1 MKSYAIYDEEL
12 ERVSAIGYLFYY
24 EKAESFIIE
33 LCEDL
38 DEWDAPLLFQGLV
51 RKEIYT
57 VAQDISLMWVKERV
71 IPSGRQNI
79 GSILKN
85 HKMKKYSEM
94 ALLSL
99 SKGRSSQ
106 DNCYIEEIS
115 ETEIPENIKERMRKN
130 VGDCFSTE
138 DGQLV
143 CMFKDNTVRKV
154 DLTRLVDKYKDI
166 SYVLKNKELLDSVKV
181 GVGGYSVIFYES
193 FEIQS
198 YDLRQSGLLLPL
210 TANDFYNFV
219 CKNVVDTTKACDML
233 QCSRQNLSYLVK
245 EGKIK
250 PVIYGTKENLYLK
263 GEIERAVNDE
273 SRIGIKVPPLTDTI
287 SRNGKFS

>member
-12 ERVSAIGYLFYY
+12 DRGSAIGYLFYY

-51 RKEIYT
+51 RKDIYT
-57 VAQDISLMWVKERV
+57 VSRDISLMWVKERV

-85 HKMKKYSEM
+85 HRMKKYSEM
-94 ALLSL
+94 TLLSL

-115 ETEIPENIKERMRKN
+115 ETEIPENIKDRMRKTLRE
-130 VGDCFSTE
+130 CFPTE
-138 DGQLV
+138 DKQLV

-166 SYVLKNKELLDSVKV
+166 LYVLKNRELLDSVKV
-181 GVGGYSVIFYES
+181 GVGGYSVMFNES
-193 FEIQS
+193 LEIQS
-198 YDLRQSGLLLPL
+198 SDLRETGLLLPL
-210 TANDFYNFV
+210 TATDFYNFV
-219 CKNVVDTTKACDML
+219 CGNVVDTTTACNML
-233 QCSRQNLSYLVK
+233 QCSRQNLSYLVREEK
-245 EGKIK
+245 LK
-250 PVIYGTKENLYLK
+250 PVVNGTKENMYLK
-263 GEIERAVNDE
+263 GDIERVMSE
-273 SRIGIKVPPLTDTI
+273 
-287 SRNGKFS
+287 